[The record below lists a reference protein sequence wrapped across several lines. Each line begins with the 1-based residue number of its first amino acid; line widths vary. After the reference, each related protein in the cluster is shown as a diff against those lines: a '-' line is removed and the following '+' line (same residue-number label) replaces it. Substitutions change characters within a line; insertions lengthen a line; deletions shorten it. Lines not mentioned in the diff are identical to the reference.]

1 MEGDSTSK
9 LRSVLPPWL
18 TLARNAQLYPRNMS
32 SILSVLRFGWSY
44 MRRYRSRLLT
54 SLVFALLFA
63 FSNASFIW
71 VTRTLAG
78 HFAPEPTEVSKA
90 ARKAPSPFRQR
101 LEVLDQKGRATAER
115 WLPRSQQ
122 AVTWRHFVGVLVF
135 LPLLVGARAAG
146 DYLNNYYVGWVSERV
161 VRDMRLDLMQKLS
174 ALSLDFFTRWKTGDL
189 ITRINTDTLNL
200 LRALRVG
207 GADLAKE
214 SITLIAVFTGLL
226 LLDWQLT
233 LFSVVLLPLCLF
245 PLFVLG
251 KKARRATKASLKASV
266 SQSSQ
271 LVELLSSI
279 RVVKAFGLE
288 AQQLERFRR
297 TSKDLVH
304 AGMKGVKAKE
314 LVNPIIELISVMGL
328 GLLLIYVFK
337 SGRTGQDVAGFLTGV
352 ALLFLPI
359 KKLAGLHILF
369 EQAGVGV
376 ARLEEILHQ
385 EPTVKESPRPA
396 HVPEFKQVITF
407 ENVTFAFGDKVV
419 LRDFTLRIPRG
430 FRLGLAGES
439 GSGKTT
445 ILNLLYRFYDPQR
458 GSVKIDGLDLR
469 DLSLFELRQQMALVS
484 QEIVIFDQTVAENIA
499 CGREGATPGEVEA
512 AARAAFA
519 HDFIMQLPLG
529 YDTPVGE
536 RGVTL
541 SGGQR
546 QRLAIARAFVRD
558 APILVL
564 DEATA
569 ALDSKSEAE
578 VQAAIDRL
586 AEHRTVI
593 CVAHRLS
600 TLAALDHIIVLSEG
614 RIIESGS
621 FEELLQAA
629 GTFASMAARQGIF
642 AAPVRS
648 LG

>member
-1 MEGDSTSK
+1 MG
-9 LRSVLPPWL
+9 
-18 TLARNAQLYPRNMS
+18 
-32 SILSVLRFGWSY
+32 SILSVLGFGWSY
-44 MRRYRSRLLT
+44 LRRYRSRLLA
-54 SLVFALLFA
+54 SILFALLFA
-63 FSNASFIW
+63 LTNVSFIW
-71 VTRTLAG
+71 ATRTLAG
-78 HFAPEPTEVSKA
+78 RFAPESKPAQVSPKKPSAFRERLQFLDEKA
-90 ARKAPSPFRQR
+90 R
-101 LEVLDQKGRATAER
+101 RAADR
-115 WLPRSQQ
+115 WLPRSGERI
-122 AVTWRHFVGVLVF
+122 TWHHFVGGLFF
-135 LPLLVGARAAG
+135 LPLLVGARAG
-146 DYLNNYYVGWVSERV
+146 SDYLNNYCIGWVSERV
-161 VRDMRLDLMQKLS
+161 VRDMRLDLMEKLS
-174 ALSLDFFTRWKTGDL
+174 ALSLDFFNQWKTGDL

-207 GADLAKE
+207 GADLIKE
-214 SITLIAVFTGLL
+214 SITLVAVFTGLL
-226 LLDWQLT
+226 LLDWKLT
-233 LFSVVLLPLCLF
+233 LFSIVLLPLCLF

-251 KKARRATKASLKASV
+251 KKARRATKASLKANV

-288 AQQLERFRR
+288 GQQLERFRR

-314 LVNPIIELISVMGL
+314 LVNPIIELISVTGL

-337 SGRTGQDVAGFLTGV
+337 SGRSGQDVAGFLTGV

-376 ARLEEILHQ
+376 VRLQEILQ
-385 EPTVKESPRPA
+385 LEPTVKEAPQPMRVS
-396 HVPEFKQVITF
+396 EFKNAVTF
-407 ENVTFAFGDKVV
+407 ENVTFAFGEKVV
-419 LRDFTLRIPRG
+419 LRNFTLRIPRG

-445 ILNLLYRFYDPQR
+445 ILNLLYRFYDPLR
-458 GSVKIDGLDLR
+458 GCVKLDGADLR
-469 DLSLFELRQQMALVS
+469 KLSVFDLRQLMALVS

-499 CGREGATPGEVEA
+499 CGRQGATRAEVETA
-512 AARAAFA
+512 AKAAFA
-519 HDFIMQLPLG
+519 HDFIMQLPFG

-546 QRLAIARAFVRD
+546 QRLAIARAFIRD

-600 TLAALDHIIVLSEG
+600 TLAVLDHIIVLSEG
-614 RIIESGS
+614 QIIESGS
-621 FEELLQAA
+621 FEELLQTG

-642 AAPVRS
+642 AAPARS
-648 LG
+648 L

>member
-1 MEGDSTSK
+1 
-9 LRSVLPPWL
+9 
-18 TLARNAQLYPRNMS
+18 MS
-32 SILSVLRFGWSY
+32 SILCVLRFGWGY
-44 MRRYRSRLLT
+44 MRRYRSRLLV
-54 SLVFALLFA
+54 SVVFALLFA
-63 FSNASFIW
+63 LSNASFIW
-71 VTRTLAG
+71 ATRTLAG
-78 HFAPEPTEVSKA
+78 RFAPESRASSVTPRRPSAFRERLQALDEKA
-90 ARKAPSPFRQR
+90 VRT
-101 LEVLDQKGRATAER
+101 VDQ
-115 WLPRSQQ
+115 WLPRSGQLI
-122 AVTWRHFVGVLVF
+122 TWRHFVGGLLF
-135 LPLLVGARAAG
+135 LPMLVAARAG
-146 DYLNNYYVGWVSERV
+146 SDYLNNYCIGWVSERV

-174 ALSLDFFTRWKTGDL
+174 SLSLDFFTQWKTGDL

-207 GADLAKE
+207 GADLVKE

-226 LLDWQLT
+226 LLDPTLT

-288 AQQLERFRR
+288 GQQLERFRR

-337 SGRTGQDVAGFLTGV
+337 SGRSGQDVAAFLLGV

-376 ARLEEILHQ
+376 GRLQEILRQ
-385 EPTVKESPRPA
+385 ESTVKESPQPTRL
-396 HVPEFKQVITF
+396 PEFKSVVTF

-419 LRDFTLRIPRG
+419 LRDFVLRIPRG

-445 ILNLLYRFYDPQR
+445 VLNLLYRFYDPLR

-484 QEIVIFDQTVAENIA
+484 QDIVIFDQTVAENIA
-499 CGREGATPGEVEA
+499 CGREGATRAEVET

-519 HDFIMQLPLG
+519 HEFIMQLPLG
-529 YDTPVGE
+529 YDTQVGE
-536 RGVTL
+536 RGITL

-600 TLAALDHIIVLSEG
+600 TLAALDHIIVLSDG

-621 FEELLQAA
+621 FEELLQA
-629 GTFASMAARQGIF
+629 GGSFAAMAARQGIF
-642 AAPVRS
+642 AAPARS